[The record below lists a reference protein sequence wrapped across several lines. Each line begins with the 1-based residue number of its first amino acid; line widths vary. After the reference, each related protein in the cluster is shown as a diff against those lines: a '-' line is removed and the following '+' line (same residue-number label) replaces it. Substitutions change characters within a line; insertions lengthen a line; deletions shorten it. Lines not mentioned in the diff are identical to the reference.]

1 MTTLDVVNSDKRVE
15 LVSTHVEDSE
25 KSHKTSIRIN
35 LKGDYGNIGI
45 LLFLYLLQGVPLG
58 IIIAVPMLLQNRG
71 VSYKDQ
77 ASVSFSM
84 WPFALKLLWAPLVDS
99 LYIKRFGRRKSW
111 LIPTQLLIG
120 VFMLILSSFIDGLM
134 GDGVDKKPQILPL
147 AIILFVLCFLE
158 ATQDIAVD
166 GWALTMLKRCNIGHA
181 ATCNS
186 VGQMTGFFI
195 GFSVFVTL
203 EAKGIVSFSQFLF
216 IWGVIYVVATIIVA
230 IFKKE
235 QTHSDLEHQEDEPKY
250 GIIQSYL
257 ILKKILSMKPIILL
271 SVIFLTF
278 PIMFAASNAITTL
291 KLIDHGVPRE
301 KLALFI
307 VFLFPFELLLPFVIS
322 KYTTGPQPLDVFIK
336 LIPPSMLLTMI
347 TAGFVWFTPSL
358 LNGQLNDI
366 PLYYYAIYVLIQGLY
381 HLFRQANNVAA
392 MAFFARISDPRFG
405 GTYMTLLNTINNF
418 GSKWASTLML
428 WLVDYLTWKTC
439 SIDSSNEV
447 QQFSNFNSSTNNTCA
462 NKEDVEVC
470 KQIGGECR
478 MDIDGYYIECTFCFI
493 YGILW
498 FFWGKSKFNI
508 IQNIPLQSWQV
519 NYKIKQSENLS

>member
-1 MTTLDVVNSDKRVE
+1 M
-15 LVSTHVEDSE
+15 LV
-25 KSHKTSIRIN
+25 
-35 LKGDYGNIGI
+35 
-45 LLFLYLLQGVPLG
+45 
-58 IIIAVPMLLQNRG
+58 
-71 VSYKDQ
+71 
-77 ASVSFSM
+77 
-84 WPFALKLLWAPLVDS
+84 
-99 LYIKRFGRRKSW
+99 
-111 LIPTQLLIG
+111 
-120 VFMLILSSFIDGLM
+120 LSSFIDELM
-134 GDGVDKKPQILPL
+134 GEGVDKRPQILPL
-147 AIILFVLCFLE
+147 AIIFFVLCFLE

-216 IWGVIYVVATIIVA
+216 IWGVIYVVATIAVA

-235 QTHSDLEHQEDEPKY
+235 QTHSDSEHQEDEPKY

-291 KLIDHGVPRE
+291 KLIDHGVPRD

-322 KYTTGPQPLDVFIK
+322 KYTTGPHPLDVFIK

-381 HLFRQANNVAA
+381 HVSF
-392 MAFFARISDPRFG
+392 
-405 GTYMTLLNTINNF
+405 
-418 GSKWASTLML
+418 K
-428 WLVDYLTWKTC
+428 
-439 SIDSSNEV
+439 SI
-447 QQFSNFNSSTNNTCA
+447 
-462 NKEDVEVC
+462 
-470 KQIGGECR
+470 
-478 MDIDGYYIECTFCFI
+478 M
-493 YGILW
+493 
-498 FFWGKSKFNI
+498 
-508 IQNIPLQSWQV
+508 
-519 NYKIKQSENLS
+519 